1 MYPMVSIENF
11 FKSFKHAFSGI
22 VIAFRENQNLFIHSL
37 IATAVVGTA
46 IILGF
51 SQTDFIFILVMI
63 VLVLSAEMINTA
75 IEEVVNLLAKE
86 HKVEAKIAKDVSA
99 GMVLL
104 VSLMAFFAGLF
115 IFSSYLF

>member
-1 MYPMVSIENF
+1 MISLQNF
-11 FKSFKHAFSGI
+11 FKSFRHAFSGI
-22 VIAFRENQNLFIHSL
+22 VTAFRENQNLFIHSL
-37 IATAVVGTA
+37 IATAVIGTA

-75 IEEVVNLLAKE
+75 IEEVVNLLVKE
-86 HKVEAKIAKDVSA
+86 HRAEAKIAKDVSA
-99 GMVLL
+99 GMVLFISLAAL
-104 VSLMAFFAGLF
+104 VVGLI